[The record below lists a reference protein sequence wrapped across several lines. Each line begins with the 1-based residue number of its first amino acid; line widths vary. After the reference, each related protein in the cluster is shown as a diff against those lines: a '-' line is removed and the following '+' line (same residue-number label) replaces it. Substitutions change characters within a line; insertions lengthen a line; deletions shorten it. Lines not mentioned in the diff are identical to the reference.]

1 MKAKTLLVWLVVLI
15 FVAVAG
21 WGAWRFFSP
30 PPLPE
35 GILEGHGRIE
45 GTEIAVSG
53 KITGRIAAMGVKEG
67 ERVEKGTEIA
77 RLSAD
82 EIEARLSQAQARA
95 EAAERQVTQLSER
108 VKTLAHHAAKVRV
121 DHERNQALFR
131 QGVLSKQQFDRSES
145 ALKEA
150 EGELRA
156 TEALLAASQ
165 SEAAAAQAIRREAEA
180 ALSEMRITAPITGT
194 IVTKAMEEGELAL
207 PGRTL
212 VTLVDLTHP
221 YLRVYL
227 PEREIG
233 KVKLGDPA
241 RVFVDSFPNRPFEA
255 EVTEVAQKAEFTPK
269 DVHMPDERVTLV
281 YGVKL
286 QIKNPQGFLKPG
298 MPADALIKWKPETP
312 WTK

>member
-1 MKAKTLLVWLVVLI
+1 MRQKTVLFSVVIVL
-15 FVAVAG
+15 FVAGAG
-21 WGAWRFFSP
+21 WWAWRFFSP

-45 GTEIAVSG
+45 GTEIAVSS
-53 KITGRIAAMGVKEG
+53 KIAGRIAAMGVREG

-77 RLSAD
+77 RLSAE
-82 EIEARLSQAQARA
+82 EIEARLAQSQARA
-95 EAAERQVTQLSER
+95 EAAERQGAQLSER
-108 VKTLAHHAAKVRV
+108 VKTLAHHAAKVQV

-150 EGELRA
+150 EGELRG

-165 SEAAAAQAIRREAEA
+165 SETAAAQALRTEAEA

-194 IVTKAMEEGELAL
+194 VVTKAMEEGELAL

-212 VTLVDLTHP
+212 VALVDLTRP

-233 KVKLGDPA
+233 KIKLGDPA
-241 RVFVDSFPNRPFEA
+241 RVYVDSFLGRPFDA
-255 EVTEVAQKAEFTPK
+255 EVTEVAKKAEFTPK

-286 QIKNPQGFLKPG
+286 QIKNPQGLLKPG

>member
-1 MKAKTLLVWLVVLI
+1 MKQKTVIFSVTVVL
-15 FVAVAG
+15 FAAAAG

-45 GTEIAVSG
+45 GTEIAVSSR
-53 KITGRIAAMGVKEG
+53 IMGRIAAMGVKEG
-67 ERVEKGTEIA
+67 ERV
-77 RLSAD
+77 
-82 EIEARLSQAQARA
+82 
-95 EAAERQVTQLSER
+95 
-108 VKTLAHHAAKVRV
+108 KTLAHHAAKVRI

-145 ALKEA
+145 SLKEA
-150 EGELRA
+150 EGELRG

-165 SEAAAAQAIRREAEA
+165 SEAAAAQALRTEAEA
-180 ALSEMRITAPITGT
+180 ALSEMRIIAPITGT

-212 VTLVDLTHP
+212 VTLVDLTRP

-241 RVFVDSFPNRPFEA
+241 RVYVDSFPGRPFEA

-286 QIKNPQGFLKPG
+286 QIKNPQGLLKPG
-298 MPADALIKWKPETP
+298 MPADALIKWKPEAP

>member
-1 MKAKTLLVWLVVLI
+1 MKAKKLLVWLVALI
-15 FVAVAG
+15 FVSVAG
-21 WGAWRFFSP
+21 WWAWRFFSP

-53 KITGRIAAMGVKEG
+53 KITGRIAVMGVKEG
-67 ERVEKGTEIA
+67 ERVEKGAEIA

-82 EIEARLSQAQARA
+82 EIEARLAQSQARA
-95 EAAERQVTQLSER
+95 EAAERQTTQLSER

-121 DHERNQALFR
+121 DHERNQSLFR

-180 ALSEMRITAPITGT
+180 ALSEMRITAPIAGT
-194 IVTKAMEEGELAL
+194 VVTKAMEEGELAL

-212 VTLVDLTHP
+212 VTLVDLTLP

-241 RVFVDSFPNRPFEA
+241 RVYIDSFPGRPFEA

-281 YGVKL
+281 YSVKL

-312 WTK
+312 WTR